1 MGYRVGIDIGGTF
14 TDFVIIDEQGEVTLW
29 KEDSTPDDPKAAIE
43 KGLRDVTA
51 NLGISL
57 EDLLSDT
64 EAFVHGSTIATNT
77 LIQRNG
83 GPVGLLCTDGFRDVL
98 YFRDGYKP
106 ERFNVHLER
115 PEDFVDRYLRIPV
128 PGRINVDGDV
138 LTELDES
145 AVRAA
150 AARFREAGVKA
161 VAVAFLWSVVNG
173 EHEERA
179 AEILR
184 EELPGVGVLCSK
196 DVLSEI
202 REWERTSATVLSAY
216 VLPKIGDYL
225 RRLED
230 FLGESKLAH
239 PAQYMQIN
247 GGCSTVEEI
256 MMRPV
261 NTLGS
266 GPAAAPAAAAFHL
279 AAGAGETAG
288 GNGNGASANGSGYGG
303 DGNVITVD
311 MGGTSF
317 DVCLIREGRPAMSRS
332 IQVEFQPIGVA
343 GVEVQ
348 SIGAGGGSIAW
359 IDTGGALRVG
369 PQSAGAK
376 PGPAC
381 YGAGG
386 EEPTVTDANV
396 VLGYLSPEAFLGGRR
411 TLRDDLSEQ
420 AVASRVSDKLGLD
433 PLQGAAGIIEVV
445 NANMVG
451 GIRSVSVERGID
463 PRGYMLVSGGGAG
476 GLHAARLARQ
486 LGMGQVMV
494 PPEAST
500 FCAFGMTVTDV
511 RHDYTLS
518 HHALSPTMDISE
530 LDDPFAKLEAEAR
543 ERLRADGFSDDQIQL
558 ERSVDARYR
567 NQVHELTIPIPSAEK
582 YSADDLKT
590 IVDTFHAEHDSQFTY
605 SLEDVPV
612 EFLHWRLA
620 AIAVSPRVPRP
631 ESEVASDPE
640 QAGADAKI
648 GERDAY
654 FPEFGEKVPTPVYS
668 TTKLPNGARITGQ
681 AIVESPTTTLVINP
695 GDVLEVLEG
704 GRLLI
709 TVAEPS

>member
-14 TDFVIIDEQGEVTLW
+14 TDFVIIDDDGEVTLW

-43 KGLRDVTA
+43 KGLRAVAENLDVELRT
-51 NLGISL
+51 
-57 EDLLSDT
+57 LLNST

-83 GPVGLLCTDGFRDVL
+83 GPVGLLCTEGFRDVL
-98 YFRDGYKP
+98 LFRDGYKP
-106 ERFNVHLER
+106 ERFNVHLQR
-115 PEDFVDRYLRIPV
+115 PEDFVDRYLRIGV
-128 PGRINVDGDV
+128 PERINVEGNV
-138 LTELDES
+138 LTPLDEG

-150 AARFREAGVKA
+150 AARFRQAGVKA

-173 EHEERA
+173 DHENRA
-179 AEILR
+179 VEILR
-184 EELPGVGVLCSK
+184 EELPGVGVLKSHE
-196 DVLSEI
+196 VLNEI

-225 RRLED
+225 RRLEE
-230 FLGESKLAH
+230 FLGENQLQH

-247 GGCSTVEEI
+247 GGCSTVDEI
-256 MMRPV
+256 MKRPV

-279 AAGAGETAG
+279 AEAAGDDDH
-288 GNGNGASANGSGYGG
+288 AS

-317 DVCLIREGRPAMSRS
+317 DICMIRGHRPAMSRS
-332 IQVEFQPIGVA
+332 IQVEFQPIGVS
-343 GVEVQ
+343 GVEVH
-348 SIGAGGGSIAW
+348 SIGSGGGSIAW
-359 IDTGGALRVG
+359 IDNGGALRVG

-411 TLRDDLSEQ
+411 RLRDDLSEQ
-420 AVASRVSDKLGLD
+420 AVASRVSDQLGLD
-433 PLQGAAGIIEVV
+433 PVEGAAGIIEVV

-463 PRGYMLVSGGGAG
+463 PRGFMLVSGGGAG

-486 LGMGQVMV
+486 LGMSKVMI

-511 RHDYTLS
+511 RHDYTIS
-518 HHALSPTMDISE
+518 HHALSSTMDIGE
-530 LDDPFAKLEAEAR
+530 LDAKYRELEEQAR
-543 ERLRADGFSDDQIQL
+543 ERLRQDGFRDDQIVL

-567 NQVHELTIPIPSAEK
+567 NQVHELTVPIPSAER
-582 YSADDLKT
+582 YAAEDLAE
-590 IVDTFHAEHDSQFTY
+590 IVRIFHGEHESQFTY

-612 EFLHWRLA
+612 EFLHWRLSA
-620 AIAVSPRVPRP
+620 VAVSPRVPRP
-631 ESEVASDPE
+631 TTDTTTDPDG
-640 QAGADAKI
+640 AGATARI
-648 GERDAY
+648 GERLAY
-654 FPEFGEKVPTPVYS
+654 FPEFGKKVETPVYS
-668 TTKLPNGARITGQ
+668 TTKLVPGARISGQ
-681 AIVESPTTTLVINP
+681 AIIESPTTTLVINP
-695 GDVLEVLEG
+695 GDVLTMLEG
-704 GRLLI
+704 GRLLVTI
-709 TVAEPS
+709 GETD

>member
-14 TDFVIIDEQGEVTLW
+14 TDFVIIDDDGEVTLW
-29 KEDSTPDDPKAAIE
+29 KEDSTPDEPKAAIE
-43 KGLRDVTA
+43 KGLRAVAD
-51 NLGISL
+51 NLGVELSA
-57 EDLLSDT
+57 LLNST

-83 GPVGLLCTDGFRDVL
+83 GPVGLLCTEGFRDVL
-98 YFRDGYKP
+98 LFRDGYKP
-106 ERFNVHLER
+106 ERFNVHLKR
-115 PEDFVDRYLRIPV
+115 PEDFVDRYLRIGV
-128 PGRINVDGDV
+128 PERINVEGSV
-138 LTELDES
+138 LTPLDED

-150 AARFREAGVKA
+150 AARFRQAGVKA

-173 EHEERA
+173 DHENRA
-179 AEILR
+179 VEILQ
-184 EELPGVGVLCSK
+184 EEMPGVGVLKSHE
-196 DVLSEI
+196 VLNEI

-230 FLGESKLAH
+230 FLGENRLKH

-247 GGCSTVEEI
+247 GGCSTVDEI
-256 MMRPV
+256 MKRPV

-279 AAGAGETAG
+279 AEAAGDDEH
-288 GNGNGASANGSGYGG
+288 AS

-317 DVCLIREGRPAMSRS
+317 DICMIRGHRPAMSRA
-332 IQVEFQPIGVA
+332 IQVEFQPIGVS
-343 GVEVQ
+343 GVEVH
-348 SIGAGGGSIAW
+348 SIGSGGGSIAW
-359 IDTGGALRVG
+359 IDNGGALRVG

-411 TLRDDLSEQ
+411 RLRDDLSEQ

-433 PLQGAAGIIEVV
+433 PVEGAAGIIEVV

-463 PRGYMLVSGGGAG
+463 PRGFMLVSGGGAG

-486 LGMGQVMV
+486 LGMRKVMI

-511 RHDYTLS
+511 RHDYTIS
-518 HHALSPTMDISE
+518 HHALSSTMDIGE
-530 LDDPFAKLEAEAR
+530 LDAKYRELEEQAR
-543 ERLRADGFSDDQIQL
+543 ERLRKDGFRDDQIVL

-567 NQVHELTIPIPSAEK
+567 NQVHELTVPIPSADR
-582 YSADDLKT
+582 YTADDLAE
-590 IVDTFHAEHDSQFTY
+590 IVRIFHGEHESQFTY
-605 SLEDVPV
+605 ALEDVPV
-612 EFLHWRLA
+612 EFLHWRLSA
-620 AIAVSPRVPRP
+620 VAVSPRVPRP
-631 ESEVASDPE
+631 KTDAATDPDA
-640 QAGADAKI
+640 AGAEARI
-648 GERDAY
+648 GERMAY
-654 FPEFGEKVPTPVYS
+654 FPEFGEKVETPVYT
-668 TTKLPNGARITGQ
+668 TTKLVPGARISGQ

-695 GDVLEVLEG
+695 GDVLTMLEG
-704 GRLLI
+704 GRLLVTI
-709 TVAEPS
+709 GDRE